1 MITEQNNTFKNLIS
15 IIEACSERG
24 AFHARELTVVG
35 NTYDD
40 LVNLYEIIE
49 ETEDGDDDE
58 SSVRSYYNGDVD
70 DCDCERQYE
79 VCNGDCGCDQ
89 YPDEEQLELN
99 FGNAI
104 QE

>member
-1 MITEQNNTFKNLIS
+1 MHNMITEQNNTFKNLIS

-24 AFHARELTVVG
+24 AFHASELTVVG
-35 NTYDD
+35 NAYDD
-40 LVNLYEIIE
+40 LVNLYEIINE
-49 ETEDGDDDE
+49 NDDE
-58 SSVRSYYNGDVD
+58 SFDHNDVD

-89 YPDEEQLELN
+89 YPNEEQLELN
-99 FGNAI
+99 FCNAI

>member
-1 MITEQNNTFKNLIS
+1 MITEQNNTFKNLIL
-15 IIEACSERG
+15 IIEECSERG
-24 AFHARELTVVG
+24 AFHASELTVVG

-40 LVNLYEIIE
+40 LVNLYEIICE
-49 ETEDGDDDE
+49 DDDNDE
-58 SSVRSYYNGDVD
+58 STVKSYYNAD
-70 DCDCERQYE
+70 DCDCERQYQ

-89 YPDEEQLELN
+89 YPSEEQLELN